1 MVIIPELPWQFKR
14 NINTDNAPHD
24 PYGTIV
30 LQTPQ
35 AKRLTGKQIF
45 FIRTSEKTA
54 GFRSG
59 YWSKKIAF
67 TRVAIMS

>member
-1 MVIIPELPWQFKR
+1 MGIITELPRQFKR
-14 NINTDNAPHD
+14 NINADNAPHA

-35 AKRLTGKQIF
+35 AKRLTREQIF
-45 FIRTSEKTA
+45 FIRTSEKTV

-67 TRVAIMS
+67 TTVAIMS